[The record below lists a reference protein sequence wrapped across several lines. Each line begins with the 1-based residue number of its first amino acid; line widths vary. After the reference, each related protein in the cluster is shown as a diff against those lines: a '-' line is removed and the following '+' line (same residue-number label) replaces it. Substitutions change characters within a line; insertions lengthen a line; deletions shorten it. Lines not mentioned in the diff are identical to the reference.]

1 MCIRDSNYLG
11 EVLTRVGELEEGIYM
26 FQQAIN
32 INPTSP
38 LFHKN
43 LGDALAKQGKIDE
56 ASAAYTRA
64 IELG

>member
-1 MCIRDSNYLG
+1 
-11 EVLTRVGELEEGIYM
+11 M